1 MFIYPMIRLENL
13 NVYLPYDTTGKFTL
27 AALNVYLPY
36 DTTGKVRKCLIR
48 SRAGLF

>member
-1 MFIYPMIRLENL
+1 MLVVLFHYAKFTLAAL

-36 DTTGKVRKCLIR
+36 DTTGK
-48 SRAGLF
+48 S